1 MSRLLEAEVPISIV
15 AGPPQ
20 CMLMSVCPWS
30 VRLLYVFRFASR
42 GHTSKTKQDRH
53 RLHSYDGIL
62 LEVSIAGSAAAVRPF
77 YPVIPGIFLVSNK
90 VRSIINMASR
100 LTLATDHSCCQSTA
114 TVVSPQVLS
123 SVKKVQ
129 YVDLYSASL
138 RSVSNALTLPVS
150 RRWSPQANPKARHQR
165 TLRDHVIRVGVSR
178 DMPVYSSSLRQ
189 VLIPA

>member
-1 MSRLLEAEVPISIV
+1 MSQLQRRNDNVSTVGSRSSHLYCCWSAAMHANVGL
-15 AGPPQ
+15 
-20 CMLMSVCPWS
+20 SVVRPS
-30 VRLLYVFRFASR
+30 V
-42 GHTSKTKQDRH
+42 KTKQDRH

-150 RRWSPQANPKARHQR
+150 RR
-165 TLRDHVIRVGVSR
+165 
-178 DMPVYSSSLRQ
+178 
-189 VLIPA
+189 